1 MLGIQIQDD
10 ANNGI
15 VSWRNA
21 IHTLC
26 TKEV

>member
-1 MLGIQIQDD
+1 MLGIQIEDD

-15 VSWRNA
+15 FSWRNA